1 MNEDRLEQFMNGFAA
16 ANQLLSRAGQN
27 GFFIEYVCLAT
38 SVVDAMLR
46 TGLIL
51 QHQIEHQT
59 SEVLGELVYQE
70 KGDKGIPEREIYK
83 KALEQ
88 DIINEELFAQLE
100 DLYNKRNRVIHRY
113 IISDIT
119 TRQVL
124 DIAMQYEKVIP
135 VISKGISKLEQTQ
148 IELGVGMTVTGTE
161 VTKSQINE
169 MCARKHCDPSLIRAL
184 KETQNG

>member
-70 KGDKGIPEREIYK
+70 KGDKGIPDER
-83 KALEQ
+83 
-88 DIINEELFAQLE
+88 F
-100 DLYNKRNRVIHRY
+100 
-113 IISDIT
+113 
-119 TRQVL
+119 TR
-124 DIAMQYEKVIP
+124 
-135 VISKGISKLEQTQ
+135 KL
-148 IELGVGMTVTGTE
+148 
-161 VTKSQINE
+161 
-169 MCARKHCDPSLIRAL
+169 
-184 KETQNG
+184 